1 MQEIQI
7 IHDETKELYKLDY
20 IAKQASAS
28 LLYQNG
34 KTVILASIAIASK
47 DSDGDFVPFS
57 VQYIEKAYAVGRFP
71 GGFVKREGKP
81 AEFEILT
88 SRIIDRTLRPLF
100 PKTYRRATHL
110 SVFVLSY
117 DGKSDLQI
125 DALNAAANVL
135 LISEVPFKI
144 PVAGVR
150 VGYVDG
156 SFVLNP
162 TPEMLMHST
171 LDLLVSGSLDDI
183 LMIEMKGASSDG
195 IDEERLLEAIC
206 IAKTKIKA
214 MCVEYNANIAK
225 YKKPT
230 LELDLQDTH
239 YSLELETILKER
251 YSEELRRILNQ
262 MAKSESNILYRR
274 LLRSYFSSVI
284 SISLVLFLVG
294 MAGVLIVNA
303 RSVSNYFK
311 ENITVSAVLTPEAD
325 EADASA
331 LADELDTSGYV
342 KDVRIIS
349 KEEGTEEMKEI
360 LGDDFMDV
368 FEVNPIPVS
377 LELQIAAD
385 YISTDSLSVIE
396 NSLRDYPA
404 VDDVV
409 YQQSL
414 VELLNANLERI
425 GLVAG
430 VFVLLLLFIS
440 VVLINNTVRLN
451 VYSKRF
457 TIHTMRMVGATKGF
471 ITRPFV
477 GQAFFQGLISGAI
490 ADVFILGALY
500 LIRNEFYQLFSLF
513 DAVLLGG
520 VMAAVL
526 VLGMII
532 CMVSTSAG
540 VRSMI
545 SLSRN
550 ELYY

>member
-1 MQEIQI
+1 M
-7 IHDETKELYKLDY
+7 
-20 IAKQASAS
+20 
-28 LLYQNG
+28 
-34 KTVILASIAIASK
+34 
-47 DSDGDFVPFS
+47 
-57 VQYIEKAYAVGRFP
+57 
-71 GGFVKREGKP
+71 
-81 AEFEILT
+81 
-88 SRIIDRTLRPLF
+88 
-100 PKTYRRATHL
+100 
-110 SVFVLSY
+110 
-117 DGKSDLQI
+117 
-125 DALNAAANVL
+125 
-135 LISEVPFKI
+135 
-144 PVAGVR
+144 AG
-150 VGYVDG
+150 
-156 SFVLNP
+156 N
-162 TPEMLMHST
+162 
-171 LDLLVSGSLDDI
+171 
-183 LMIEMKGASSDG
+183 
-195 IDEERLLEAIC
+195 
-206 IAKTKIKA
+206 
-214 MCVEYNANIAK
+214 
-225 YKKPT
+225 
-230 LELDLQDTH
+230 
-239 YSLELETILKER
+239 
-251 YSEELRRILNQ
+251 
-262 MAKSESNILYRR
+262 ESNILYRR

-331 LADELDTSGYV
+331 LADELETSGYV

-396 NSLRDYPA
+396 NSLMDYPA

-477 GQAFFQGLISGAI
+477 GQAFFQGLIAGAI
-490 ADVFILGALY
+490 ADVFILGTLY

>member
-1 MQEIQI
+1 M
-7 IHDETKELYKLDY
+7 
-20 IAKQASAS
+20 
-28 LLYQNG
+28 
-34 KTVILASIAIASK
+34 
-47 DSDGDFVPFS
+47 
-57 VQYIEKAYAVGRFP
+57 
-71 GGFVKREGKP
+71 
-81 AEFEILT
+81 
-88 SRIIDRTLRPLF
+88 
-100 PKTYRRATHL
+100 
-110 SVFVLSY
+110 
-117 DGKSDLQI
+117 
-125 DALNAAANVL
+125 
-135 LISEVPFKI
+135 
-144 PVAGVR
+144 AG
-150 VGYVDG
+150 
-156 SFVLNP
+156 N
-162 TPEMLMHST
+162 
-171 LDLLVSGSLDDI
+171 
-183 LMIEMKGASSDG
+183 
-195 IDEERLLEAIC
+195 
-206 IAKTKIKA
+206 
-214 MCVEYNANIAK
+214 
-225 YKKPT
+225 
-230 LELDLQDTH
+230 
-239 YSLELETILKER
+239 
-251 YSEELRRILNQ
+251 
-262 MAKSESNILYRR
+262 ESNILYRR

-331 LADELDTSGYV
+331 LADELETSGYV
-342 KDVRIIS
+342 KDLRIIS

-477 GQAFFQGLISGAI
+477 GQAFFQGLIAGAI

>member
-1 MQEIQI
+1 M
-7 IHDETKELYKLDY
+7 
-20 IAKQASAS
+20 
-28 LLYQNG
+28 
-34 KTVILASIAIASK
+34 
-47 DSDGDFVPFS
+47 
-57 VQYIEKAYAVGRFP
+57 
-71 GGFVKREGKP
+71 
-81 AEFEILT
+81 
-88 SRIIDRTLRPLF
+88 
-100 PKTYRRATHL
+100 
-110 SVFVLSY
+110 
-117 DGKSDLQI
+117 
-125 DALNAAANVL
+125 
-135 LISEVPFKI
+135 
-144 PVAGVR
+144 AG
-150 VGYVDG
+150 
-156 SFVLNP
+156 N
-162 TPEMLMHST
+162 
-171 LDLLVSGSLDDI
+171 
-183 LMIEMKGASSDG
+183 
-195 IDEERLLEAIC
+195 
-206 IAKTKIKA
+206 
-214 MCVEYNANIAK
+214 
-225 YKKPT
+225 
-230 LELDLQDTH
+230 
-239 YSLELETILKER
+239 
-251 YSEELRRILNQ
+251 
-262 MAKSESNILYRR
+262 ESNILYRR

-311 ENITVSAVLTPEAD
+311 ENITVSAVLAPEAD

-331 LADELDTSGYV
+331 LADELETSGYV

-385 YISTDSLSVIE
+385 YISNDSLSVIE

-477 GQAFFQGLISGAI
+477 GQAFFQGLIAGAI

>member
-1 MQEIQI
+1 M
-7 IHDETKELYKLDY
+7 
-20 IAKQASAS
+20 
-28 LLYQNG
+28 
-34 KTVILASIAIASK
+34 
-47 DSDGDFVPFS
+47 
-57 VQYIEKAYAVGRFP
+57 
-71 GGFVKREGKP
+71 
-81 AEFEILT
+81 
-88 SRIIDRTLRPLF
+88 
-100 PKTYRRATHL
+100 
-110 SVFVLSY
+110 
-117 DGKSDLQI
+117 
-125 DALNAAANVL
+125 
-135 LISEVPFKI
+135 
-144 PVAGVR
+144 AG
-150 VGYVDG
+150 
-156 SFVLNP
+156 N
-162 TPEMLMHST
+162 
-171 LDLLVSGSLDDI
+171 
-183 LMIEMKGASSDG
+183 
-195 IDEERLLEAIC
+195 
-206 IAKTKIKA
+206 
-214 MCVEYNANIAK
+214 
-225 YKKPT
+225 
-230 LELDLQDTH
+230 
-239 YSLELETILKER
+239 
-251 YSEELRRILNQ
+251 
-262 MAKSESNILYRR
+262 ESNILYRR

-331 LADELDTSGYV
+331 LADELETSGYV

-396 NSLRDYPA
+396 NSLMDYPA

-477 GQAFFQGLISGAI
+477 GQAFFQGLIDGAI
-490 ADVFILGALY
+490 ADVFILGTLY

>member
-1 MQEIQI
+1 M
-7 IHDETKELYKLDY
+7 
-20 IAKQASAS
+20 
-28 LLYQNG
+28 
-34 KTVILASIAIASK
+34 
-47 DSDGDFVPFS
+47 
-57 VQYIEKAYAVGRFP
+57 
-71 GGFVKREGKP
+71 
-81 AEFEILT
+81 
-88 SRIIDRTLRPLF
+88 
-100 PKTYRRATHL
+100 
-110 SVFVLSY
+110 
-117 DGKSDLQI
+117 
-125 DALNAAANVL
+125 
-135 LISEVPFKI
+135 
-144 PVAGVR
+144 AG
-150 VGYVDG
+150 
-156 SFVLNP
+156 N
-162 TPEMLMHST
+162 
-171 LDLLVSGSLDDI
+171 
-183 LMIEMKGASSDG
+183 
-195 IDEERLLEAIC
+195 
-206 IAKTKIKA
+206 
-214 MCVEYNANIAK
+214 
-225 YKKPT
+225 
-230 LELDLQDTH
+230 
-239 YSLELETILKER
+239 
-251 YSEELRRILNQ
+251 
-262 MAKSESNILYRR
+262 ESNILYRR

-331 LADELDTSGYV
+331 LADELETSGYV

-396 NSLRDYPA
+396 NSLMDYPA

-477 GQAFFQGLISGAI
+477 GQAFFQGLIAGAI

-500 LIRNEFYQLFSLF
+500 LIRTEFYQLFSLF

>member
-1 MQEIQI
+1 M
-7 IHDETKELYKLDY
+7 
-20 IAKQASAS
+20 
-28 LLYQNG
+28 
-34 KTVILASIAIASK
+34 
-47 DSDGDFVPFS
+47 
-57 VQYIEKAYAVGRFP
+57 
-71 GGFVKREGKP
+71 
-81 AEFEILT
+81 
-88 SRIIDRTLRPLF
+88 
-100 PKTYRRATHL
+100 
-110 SVFVLSY
+110 
-117 DGKSDLQI
+117 
-125 DALNAAANVL
+125 
-135 LISEVPFKI
+135 
-144 PVAGVR
+144 AG
-150 VGYVDG
+150 
-156 SFVLNP
+156 N
-162 TPEMLMHST
+162 
-171 LDLLVSGSLDDI
+171 
-183 LMIEMKGASSDG
+183 
-195 IDEERLLEAIC
+195 
-206 IAKTKIKA
+206 
-214 MCVEYNANIAK
+214 
-225 YKKPT
+225 
-230 LELDLQDTH
+230 
-239 YSLELETILKER
+239 
-251 YSEELRRILNQ
+251 
-262 MAKSESNILYRR
+262 ESNILYRR

-331 LADELDTSGYV
+331 LADELETSGYV

-414 VELLNANLERI
+414 VELLNSNLERI

-477 GQAFFQGLISGAI
+477 GQAFFQGLIAGAI

>member
-1 MQEIQI
+1 M
-7 IHDETKELYKLDY
+7 
-20 IAKQASAS
+20 
-28 LLYQNG
+28 
-34 KTVILASIAIASK
+34 
-47 DSDGDFVPFS
+47 
-57 VQYIEKAYAVGRFP
+57 
-71 GGFVKREGKP
+71 
-81 AEFEILT
+81 
-88 SRIIDRTLRPLF
+88 
-100 PKTYRRATHL
+100 
-110 SVFVLSY
+110 
-117 DGKSDLQI
+117 
-125 DALNAAANVL
+125 
-135 LISEVPFKI
+135 
-144 PVAGVR
+144 AG
-150 VGYVDG
+150 
-156 SFVLNP
+156 N
-162 TPEMLMHST
+162 
-171 LDLLVSGSLDDI
+171 
-183 LMIEMKGASSDG
+183 
-195 IDEERLLEAIC
+195 
-206 IAKTKIKA
+206 
-214 MCVEYNANIAK
+214 
-225 YKKPT
+225 
-230 LELDLQDTH
+230 
-239 YSLELETILKER
+239 
-251 YSEELRRILNQ
+251 
-262 MAKSESNILYRR
+262 ESNILYRR

>member
-1 MQEIQI
+1 M
-7 IHDETKELYKLDY
+7 
-20 IAKQASAS
+20 
-28 LLYQNG
+28 
-34 KTVILASIAIASK
+34 
-47 DSDGDFVPFS
+47 
-57 VQYIEKAYAVGRFP
+57 
-71 GGFVKREGKP
+71 
-81 AEFEILT
+81 
-88 SRIIDRTLRPLF
+88 
-100 PKTYRRATHL
+100 
-110 SVFVLSY
+110 
-117 DGKSDLQI
+117 
-125 DALNAAANVL
+125 
-135 LISEVPFKI
+135 
-144 PVAGVR
+144 AG
-150 VGYVDG
+150 
-156 SFVLNP
+156 N
-162 TPEMLMHST
+162 
-171 LDLLVSGSLDDI
+171 
-183 LMIEMKGASSDG
+183 
-195 IDEERLLEAIC
+195 
-206 IAKTKIKA
+206 
-214 MCVEYNANIAK
+214 
-225 YKKPT
+225 
-230 LELDLQDTH
+230 
-239 YSLELETILKER
+239 
-251 YSEELRRILNQ
+251 
-262 MAKSESNILYRR
+262 ESNILYRR

-331 LADELDTSGYV
+331 LADELETSGYV

-396 NSLRDYPA
+396 NSLMDYPA